1 MTARDRI
8 KKVVGQGVDKAK
20 SARETIRE
28 RDDAAAHAVDI
39 AESASK
45 TLFEQL
51 KKGTFWVV
59 SKSAE
64 KIGADRYRE
73 ELDAALQEALRVISV
88 QEERIALLEQRLAGQ
103 E

>member
-8 KKVVGQGVDKAK
+8 KKVVGQGVDKVK
-20 SARETIRE
+20 SVRETIRE
-28 RDDAAAHAVDI
+28 RDDVAAHAVDL
-39 AESASK
+39 AESASR
-45 TLFEQL
+45 TVLEQL

-64 KIGADRYRE
+64 KIGADRYRD
-73 ELDAALQEALRVISV
+73 ELDAALQEALRVITV
-88 QEERIALLEQRLAGQ
+88 QEERIALLEQRLAGR

>member
-1 MTARDRI
+1 MAARDRI
-8 KKVVGQGVDKAK
+8 KRVVEQGVDRAK
-20 SARETIRE
+20 SARETIRK
-28 RDDAAAHAVDI
+28 RDDAAAHAVDL

-51 KKGTFWVV
+51 KRGTFWVV

-64 KIGADRYRE
+64 KIGSDRYRD

-88 QEERIALLEQRLAGQ
+88 QEERISLLEQRLAGH

>member
-8 KKVVGQGVDKAK
+8 KKVVEQGVDKAK
-20 SARETIRE
+20 SARESIRE
-28 RDDAAAHAVDI
+28 RDDAAAHAVDL

-45 TLFEQL
+45 TLLEQL
-51 KKGTFWVV
+51 KRGTFWVV

-64 KIGADRYRE
+64 KIGADKYRE

-88 QEERIALLEQRLAGQ
+88 QEERISLLEQRLAGR